1 MKSSK
6 KDRILE
12 VVLLV
17 IGIAFLGFW
26 GCATYLCMID
36 AELASN
42 GFLLFCIACDA
53 VGVLLIALGVKKHK
67 QITLKKSISEQN
79 LLSENFSDSSEQ
91 NKNISNKTKKYII
104 GAIAIVIVI
113 IAVFAYRSAQVKA
126 AQEALLAE
134 QEAQV
139 QEVKDYNEYVDYMN
153 QLYVQSLYGVSKAE
167 SVCVLTYNVW
177 RDRIYS
183 DYDDE
188 ETSAYTVGT
197 EDFNEA
203 IQNIYNDDDIKEQ
216 LSDIKK
222 YQENTKYIIQQ
233 LQSCPQEISNA
244 YDAALEVYT
253 TFNALAELALSPT
266 GNLNGY
272 YTSEQNK
279 IQNYSNSAT
288 TLLAVLPAKRSLP
301 YFDEETETIAS
312 EFAFVEC
319 LNQPIDNLTDS
330 VSVEECFSISSS
342 YFQGKT
348 EINGITGELSIIAVT
363 NADIV
368 SYITWSTD
376 AQDQETVD
384 EFVRRMTL
392 VYGEEYQGEKIAD
405 NQHVW
410 TENDGYYYV
419 LEAKDDALQITWMYN
434 YMG

>member
-1 MKSSK
+1 M
-6 KDRILE
+6 
-12 VVLLV
+12 
-17 IGIAFLGFW
+17 
-26 GCATYLCMID
+26 
-36 AELASN
+36 
-42 GFLLFCIACDA
+42 
-53 VGVLLIALGVKKHK
+53 
-67 QITLKKSISEQN
+67 
-79 LLSENFSDSSEQ
+79 
-91 NKNISNKTKKYII
+91 
-104 GAIAIVIVI
+104 
-113 IAVFAYRSAQVKA
+113 
-126 AQEALLAE
+126 
-134 QEAQV
+134 
-139 QEVKDYNEYVDYMN
+139 
-153 QLYVQSLYGVSKAE
+153 
-167 SVCVLTYNVW
+167 
-177 RDRIYS
+177 
-183 DYDDE
+183 
-188 ETSAYTVGT
+188 
-197 EDFNEA
+197 
-203 IQNIYNDDDIKEQ
+203 
-216 LSDIKK
+216 
-222 YQENTKYIIQQ
+222 
-233 LQSCPQEISNA
+233 
-244 YDAALEVYT
+244 YT